1 MDLLLVEDNP
11 ADAFLVREA
20 IKPFIAQGT
29 LQCSTVADGAQALA
43 FLRHQAPYT
52 QVAAPDLVLLDLN
65 LPVRSGTEVLAEL
78 HQDPELR
85 SIPVVVLTSVARP
98 EDMNRCYELGASTY
112 LVKPLEL
119 EEFLT
124 LVKNTVVCW
133 GGGKVRTLKD

>member
-1 MDLLLVEDNP
+1 MYLLLVEDNP

-20 IKPFIAQGT
+20 IKLFIAQGM

-52 QVAAPDLVLLDLN
+52 QVAAPDLVFLDLN

-85 SIPVVVLTSVARP
+85 SISVVVLTSSENLR
-98 EDMNRCYELGASTY
+98 DMSQWVMLQISSSQVQSPRMT
-112 LVKPLEL
+112 
-119 EEFLT
+119 
-124 LVKNTVVCW
+124 
-133 GGGKVRTLKD
+133 